1 MACGSRAVGD
11 EESPRQTDKVLL
23 DIVLHADQIKDV
35 KVFKTLERELVFLTS
50 SQERMWET
58 YRNVKDYIDSYW
70 RQKVSPCFVVL
81 PNSLALGSVEEL
93 FQMLRLFRVDKRK
106 NQTDNSIVLDEN
118 RIHKYKEREKTEAM
132 IRSAIEEDR
141 IEVYFQPIYSTR
153 QHRFVSAEALTR
165 IRRQD
170 GTIVTPGA
178 FVPIAEKNG
187 LISRIGENVFD
198 QVCAFIQKNRLWEQ
212 GIGYVEVNLS
222 VRQCE
227 DPKLAETYIRIMER
241 YGLDPSCVIL
251 EITESASIRLRDI
264 LLENMRVLMDY
275 GVKFALDDFGNGES
289 NLNYIVDMPV
299 SIVKF
304 DRDMT
309 QAYFSSY
316 KAKFVMEAAMHMIHD
331 MKLEVVSEGVETE
344 EQARAIE
351 ALGIEYIQGYYFS
364 RPLPGAE
371 FLKFVAGSGQQ
382 AIYDGK

>member
-1 MACGSRAVGD
+1 M
-11 EESPRQTDKVLL
+11 
-23 DIVLHADQIKDV
+23 
-35 KVFKTLERELVFLTS
+35 
-50 SQERMWET
+50 
-58 YRNVKDYIDSYW
+58 
-70 RQKVSPCFVVL
+70 
-81 PNSLALGSVEEL
+81 
-93 FQMLRLFRVDKRK
+93 
-106 NQTDNSIVLDEN
+106 
-118 RIHKYKEREKTEAM
+118 
-132 IRSAIEEDR
+132 
-141 IEVYFQPIYSTR
+141 
-153 QHRFVSAEALTR
+153 
-165 IRRQD
+165 
-170 GTIVTPGA
+170 
-178 FVPIAEKNG
+178 
-187 LISRIGENVFD
+187 
-198 QVCAFIQKNRLWEQ
+198 
-212 GIGYVEVNLS
+212 
-222 VRQCE
+222 
-227 DPKLAETYIRIMER
+227 
-241 YGLDPSCVIL
+241 

-344 EQARAIE
+344 EQAQAIE